1 MSEMQKTVYLHI
13 GANKTGSSAIQNFCN
28 SNRSSL
34 LSAGL
39 LYPVTGCV
47 GDAHYGIS
55 SVLGFAH
62 GSKNPT
68 DRTSKAMTLLRTAL
82 RTEVERSGVRDVVI
96 SSEFFVLPKSVESV
110 MSFFDGYLVK
120 VVIYVRRHDKW
131 WPSAYNQAVRTVV
144 TPPWGRGF
152 QSYMKFFMQKQPCPS
167 RAAFR
172 MLVDRW
178 AAVFGKDNLIVRPYE
193 SQQNMPGIAADFFGA
208 IGHERVV
215 DGLLIRE
222 NRVNDSV
229 DYTTLAYVDM
239 IQRARLDED
248 LRAALIEFVT
258 SRKSDS
264 KEAMSVDP
272 ALLCKLVR
280 QNQDDYEYI
289 AKEYL
294 GREDGRLFYDEL
306 PDPGMPW
313 LKPKQPKPSEVIEMM
328 ADFFQERQQL
338 IRSMPMMMSGI

>member
-34 LSAGL
+34 LGSGL
-39 LYPVTGCV
+39 LYPVTGCS

-55 SVLGFAH
+55 SVLGFAN
-62 GSKNPT
+62 GGNNSI
-68 DRTSKAMTLLRTAL
+68 DRTSKAMTLMQSAL
-82 RTEVERSGVRDVVI
+82 RSEIERSGVKDVVI

-110 MSFFDGYLVK
+110 MSFFDGYRVK
-120 VVIYVRRHDKW
+120 VVVYVRRHDKW

-144 TPPWGRGF
+144 NPPWGRGF
-152 QSYMKFFMQKQPCPS
+152 QSYLKYFMQKQPCPS
-167 RAAFR
+167 RAAYR

-193 SQQNMPGIAADFFGA
+193 SQQNMPGIAADFLGA
-208 IGHERVV
+208 IGYNRVV
-215 DGLLIRE
+215 DKLLIRE
-222 NRVNDSV
+222 KRVNDSV

-239 IQRARLDED
+239 MQRAHLEEG
-248 LRAALIEFVT
+248 LRASLIDFVT

-264 KEAMSVDP
+264 KEVMAVDP
-272 ALLCKLVR
+272 ALLCKLV
-280 QNQDDYEYI
+280 QQHQGDYEYI

-294 GREDGRLFYDEL
+294 GRADGRLFYDEL
-306 PDPGMPW
+306 PNPGMPW

-328 ADFFQERQQL
+328 ADFFQKRQHL